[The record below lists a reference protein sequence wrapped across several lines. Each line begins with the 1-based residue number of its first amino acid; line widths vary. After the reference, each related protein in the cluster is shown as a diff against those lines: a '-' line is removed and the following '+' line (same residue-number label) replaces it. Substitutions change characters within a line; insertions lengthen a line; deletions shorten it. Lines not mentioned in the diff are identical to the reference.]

1 MRVRFNII
9 MADDDLMREVTTSTS
24 RGREWILVEV
34 GTFGGGGRSRL
45 FAEAAE
51 RANRWCVQE
60 RDPDDA
66 LAQCILRTPALLMML
81 FAADQ
86 GVDLFTPDLA
96 RDGPSGAGS
105 HGSCGEVAPCF
116 SKSPP
121 TLEDVGRFIA
131 ARRVPCDWSDC
142 KAFGENLLR
151 LHRCVPLHAP
161 SCVVLD
167 LMWLP
172 DRNDVP
178 SDNTYVDVTELEQA
192 DEGGGVTEIRRTRE
206 AWRDALRQ
214 TGNDWF
220 SLPPAQEGLPL
231 LLKRSLARE
240 EVIPR
245 IPVVVATQI
254 GGGNRYR
261 GAVAA
266 CVEAGAAYAY
276 TKKDLFAVRVEQAEN
291 EGERPALNEEGRQR
305 LQEGL
310 CVLIGSVLT
319 VARRWAAGRQPLRP
333 PDTGSLL
340 EMLPPPAA
348 EGALATPSGAMG
360 MAMLSDVILV
370 NAQDKEL
377 AQLVLQEFLPPP
389 LVEWV
394 DCAEPR
400 DLETAFQRVLLA
412 QGGEEVVVF
421 VTEELFVPPH
431 PRLEQELT
439 RLFRLIVTRNWRRP
453 FTKPVKLVAQYR
465 GPIDRNQPAVAI
477 SDLRDLTGMPEAL
490 ARAQA
495 DVITAV
501 GPEGLDRALVNLD
514 LAMMSSETL
523 RDRLAEIV
531 DHWLRSA
538 LIARGAGRTKVG
550 IR

>member
-1 MRVRFNII
+1 MQIRFNII
-9 MADDDLMREVTTSTS
+9 IADDDLVREGTLNEVRTPY
-24 RGREWILVEV
+24 LLEV
-34 GTFGGGGRSRL
+34 GTFLRGGRSGVL
-45 FAEAAE
+45 AEAAE
-51 RANRWCVQE
+51 RVQGWCATRVDEQ
-60 RDPDDA
+60 DA
-66 LAQCILRTPALLMML
+66 ILRCVDRTPALLMLL

-96 RDGPSGAGS
+96 RDGPSGTGS

-142 KAFGENLLR
+142 RTFGENLLR

-172 DRNDVP
+172 DR
-178 SDNTYVDVTELEQA
+178 SDIPTDPIYVDVGGLHFK
-192 DEGGGVTEIRRTRE
+192 DENEGVAEIQRTRI
-206 AWRDALRQ
+206 AWREALRQ
-214 TGNDWF
+214 TRNDWF

-240 EVIPR
+240 ELIPR

-254 GGGNRYR
+254 GGGVRYR

-266 CVEAGAAYAY
+266 SVEAGAAYAY
-276 TKKDLFAVRVEQAEN
+276 TKKDLFAVEVVERED
-291 EGERPALNEEGRQR
+291 GSYRPALTEEGLQR

-310 CVLIGSVLT
+310 CILIGSVLT
-319 VARRWAAGRQPLRP
+319 VARRWAAGKQPPRP

-421 VTEELFVPPH
+421 VSEELFVPPH
-431 PRLEQELT
+431 PHIEQELT
-439 RLFRLIVTRNWRRP
+439 RLLRLIVTRNWRRP

-465 GPIDRNQPAVAI
+465 GPIDRTQPAVTI

-514 LAMMSSETL
+514 LAVMSSETL